1 MTELLQCGKVEE
13 PAAVAAVTHL
23 TAAAARLT
31 AAAADAVAAAE
42 VLGCSAARRRVL
54 S

>member
-23 TAAAARLT
+23 TAAADAAATHLT
-31 AAAADAVAAAE
+31 AAAAE

>member
-23 TAAAARLT
+23 TAAADAAATHLT
-31 AAAADAVAAAE
+31 AAAA
-42 VLGCSAARRRVL
+42 LGCSAARRRVL